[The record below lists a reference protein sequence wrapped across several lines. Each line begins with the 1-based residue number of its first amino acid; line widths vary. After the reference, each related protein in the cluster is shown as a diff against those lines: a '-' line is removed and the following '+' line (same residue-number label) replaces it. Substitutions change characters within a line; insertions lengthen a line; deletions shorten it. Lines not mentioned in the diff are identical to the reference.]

1 MLDWPKVLQVKASN
15 NLSHFASSISFAP
28 QEEEMFQQIQ
38 YF

>member
-1 MLDWPKVLQVKASN
+1 MAKSSTSESKRN
-15 NLSHFASSISFAP
+15 NFISHFIASSISSAP